1 MSSSVSPPTQ
11 QTPPHQDAI
20 DALITQLNIGPDL
33 RDVAAV
39 LLRQSLQK
47 LYPALDFDPSI
58 LMVGTPSWEIFDD
71 EIVPGPTHYQALTEI
86 LANQTVLAVPALY
99 IEGEHFLTQQPITKP
114 AIHLPVRIDEIAN
127 MINLLAPVMLK
138 AFQEQQLEYWNNAEG
153 SSGPRWHELSNTL
166 RSFWN
171 VDQVT
176 GWNED
181 DCSMAR
187 TLFRTPDL
195 TTLEVADPYKS
206 KAYLVAIDLVDGENT
221 VHLDEMS
228 IAVLVG
234 THQKKTSVL
243 THSLLKGYEKFDSL
257 EQFGATLPAHVNVA
271 PGQEIQWQLVEVS
284 GNYFDHLACMLVSI
298 QIAIIGALDF
308 SPLRH
313 TRPHKPRLAPDVD
326 VNEAKTAGP
335 KLDWYKDALPDWL
348 SSASLPD
355 LNNYSRHLKDLAVLH
370 SQNEGKTYLEDI
382 LPIEQY
388 ALDVLTAQM
397 KSDHPDEPQPDLA
410 TIEIRVRNLVIWGT
424 FVVPGKVETSTFSV
438 VDLALQNLI
447 ALPLGDKSIL
457 STNGKPLPEWM
468 TVEYVEGLVS
478 KANIGSTYP
487 ALIKE
492 KLLDDPKESTRR
504 QALYAQHLKI
514 QLPLLALQCKIREE
528 AGIDARGYRYVAAVM
543 ESEITDRVVEG
554 QTIVMRPLAFVPKR
568 RTGGA
573 EDEVANMF
581 VIGPQDTTAGPCLLY
596 RPMLDQPLTQYP
608 SLFNLFY
615 AIQQSVSLRESVLAW
630 LPDDSRS
637 DYTNYVFPGSLPSP
651 WAVVEFL
658 ADPIKLVAM
667 TGPIALGGKAME
679 GDLCAALFKAN
690 ANALVELADRQSV
703 SNTESRWA
711 SFKRAGWMLFN
722 AVLPFLGRTIGMGAW
737 IWQIMDQLQEL
748 HDAKEQNDN
757 QAQWAA
763 LADLLLNLGM
773 AITLHIATQDTSGKH
788 QAKNE
793 PAVKPTLTKAP
804 VVEKTSVKQLTSS
817 ASHETPSPQQTLNI
831 NGAVNRTPITLAKV
845 LDRFKITRPASI
857 GTAHAE
863 ADVHRH
869 LYSANKKWYAP
880 VGENWYEVSADEDGN
895 VTIIDSTQPTRSGPA
910 LINNT
915 KGEWFID
922 PRLRLRGGG
931 VKSHSRTAQAQAT
944 TKAQDLRTKLA
955 AFESGKAAAQKELQ
969 QARQAMIDADT
980 ETAQAKRLL
989 YLQKLESQQEDYAT
1003 ALKNLKTLHVFSPT
1017 ADYQQKSLSYLNAQL
1032 ELIHAGIRE
1041 RLTTFTPKM
1050 RTVLDHI
1057 NRQAENPQER
1067 HIEDA
1072 RQMCVMSQDM
1082 IARLDNIQSR
1092 VRELKGFGKEGL
1104 HLSQQTLQH
1113 LPVYKAD
1120 DLKALQVTLAR
1131 NLCLPKTTLATMAD
1145 AWSTLDNIVD
1155 KADMAVQVL
1164 RETLDERSVARLD
1177 ERIDT
1182 LNNLIEQF
1190 NIIDERLQDFQT
1202 MYSKDVLEEPLK
1214 SLRHQLDEF
1223 KGRAARNLVLVIE
1236 ERDAIRALPSAP
1248 LFKPRPKKVFIKTRY
1263 HGVLIGQPR
1272 LTAQGLETDLVDIT
1286 SPLTAKVIATF
1297 HRKNSDTW
1305 VEHVEIAAASNAI
1318 ADLQP
1323 SISEGQALLDELPP
1337 FKTRMTELLKQPGR
1351 SPGGVEFL
1359 FHQHATQLERASK
1372 KIEQA
1377 LTDSNATESNGTENS
1392 SASSAA
1398 QVNKSLTDA
1407 AQDLYQQATSN
1418 MLKLTKQQAPTVAGI
1433 EWLKNK
1439 QEISITKTVD
1449 RRRLKGG
1456 KIQYLDEYTISDK
1469 KSREILWYAHFLYS
1483 TSWVPAKA
1491 FLYARLKTPKEQS
1504 LGMSADTPEGL
1515 NSSQRLAYYRS
1526 MIGLEQATQLFFN
1539 AGTDKKGCELC

>member
-1 MSSSVSPPTQ
+1 MSTSVSTPTQ

-20 DALITQLNIGPDL
+20 DALITQLSIGPDL

-47 LYPALDFDPSI
+47 LYPALDIDPSI

-71 EIVPGPTHYQALTEI
+71 EVVAGPTHYQALTEI
-86 LANQTVLAVPALY
+86 LANQTVLAVPTLY
-99 IEGEHFLTQQPITKP
+99 IEGEHFLTQQPINEA
-114 AIHLPVRIDEIAN
+114 AIHLPVRIDEIAK

-138 AFQEQQLEYWNNAEG
+138 AFQEQQLEYWNKAEG

-166 RSFWN
+166 RNFWN

-176 GWNED
+176 GWSDD

-195 TTLEVADPYKS
+195 TTLEVADPYKC
-206 KAYLVAIDLVDGENT
+206 KAYLVAIDLVDGKDT

-234 THQKKTSVL
+234 THQQKTVVL

-257 EQFGATLPAHVNVA
+257 EQLGATLPDHVSPTPN
-271 PGQEIQWQLVEVS
+271 QKIQWQLVEVS

-308 SPLRH
+308 PLLRH

-335 KLDWYKDALPDWL
+335 GLDWFKDALPDWL

-355 LNNYSRHLKDLAVLH
+355 LNNYARHLKDLAVLH
-370 SQNEGKTYLEDI
+370 SQNKGKTYLEDI

-388 ALDVLTAQM
+388 ALDVLTTQM
-397 KSDHPDEPQPDLA
+397 KSDHPDKPQPDLA
-410 TIEIRVRNLVIWGT
+410 AIEIRVRNLVIWGT
-424 FVVPGKVETSTFSV
+424 FVVPGKVDISIFSV

-447 ALPLGDKSIL
+447 ALPLGDKSIR

-504 QALYAQHLKI
+504 QALYTQHLRI
-514 QLPLLALQCKIREE
+514 QLPLLALQCKIREQ

-543 ESEITDRVVEG
+543 EPEITDRVVEG

-573 EDEVANMF
+573 EDVVANMF
-581 VIGPQDTTAGPCLLY
+581 VIGPQDPTAGPCLLY

-615 AIQQSVSLRESVLAW
+615 AIEQSTSLRESVLAW
-630 LPDDSRS
+630 LPEDSRS

-651 WAVVEFL
+651 WSVVDFL
-658 ADPIKLVAM
+658 VDPIKLATM
-667 TGPIALGGKAME
+667 TGPIALGGKALE
-679 GDLCAALFKAN
+679 GDLFATLFKSN
-690 ANALVELADRQSV
+690 ANALVELADQQSV
-703 SNTESRWA
+703 SNAESRWA

-757 QAQWAA
+757 QAQWTA

-773 AITLHIATQDTSGKH
+773 AITLHIATQGTSSKR
-788 QAKNE
+788 QVENK
-793 PAVKPTLTKAP
+793 PAVEPTVTKAP

-817 ASHETPSPQQTLNI
+817 TPHETPSPQQTLNI
-831 NGAVNRTPITLAKV
+831 SGAVNRTPNTLATV
-845 LDRFKITRPASI
+845 LDHFKITRPAGI
-857 GTAHAE
+857 GTANAE
-863 ADVHRH
+863 AGAHRH

-880 VGENWYEVSADEDGN
+880 VGQRWFEVSVDDDGN
-895 VTIIDSTQPTRSGPA
+895 VTIIDSTQPTRSGPI
-910 LINNT
+910 LINNA

-922 PRLRLRGGG
+922 TRLRLRGGG
-931 VKSHSRTAQAQAT
+931 VKSQTRTALTQAT
-944 TKAQDLRTKLA
+944 VKTQELRAKLA
-955 AFESGKAAAQKELQ
+955 AFESSKAAAQKELQ
-969 QARQAMIDADT
+969 QARQAMIDASA

-989 YLQKLESQQEDYAT
+989 YLQKLESQQADYAT
-1003 ALKNLKTLHVFSPT
+1003 ALKQLKTLHVFSPT
-1017 ADYQQKSLSYLNAQL
+1017 ADYQQKSLGYLKAQL

-1041 RLTTFTPKM
+1041 TLTTFTPKM
-1050 RTVLDHI
+1050 RTVLDQIEH
-1057 NRQAENPQER
+1057 QAETPQER

-1072 RQMCVMSQDM
+1072 RQMREMIQDM

-1092 VRELKGFGKEGL
+1092 VREVSDLGKEGL
-1104 HLSQQTLQH
+1104 RLSQQTLQH
-1113 LPVYKAD
+1113 LPAYKVD
-1120 DLKALQVTLAR
+1120 DLKAFQVTLAR
-1131 NLCLPKTTLATMAD
+1131 NLCLPKTTLATVAE
-1145 AWSTLDNIVD
+1145 AWSTLDKIVD

-1164 RETLDERSVARLD
+1164 RETLDERSVTRLD

-1190 NIIDERLQDFQT
+1190 NIIDERLQDFQG
-1202 MYSKDVLEEPLK
+1202 MYPKDVLEEPLK
-1214 SLRHQLDEF
+1214 RLRHQLDEF
-1223 KGRAARNLVLVIE
+1223 KNRATSNLVLVIE
-1236 ERDAIRALPSAP
+1236 ERDAIRAQPSLP
-1248 LFKPRPKKVFIKTRY
+1248 LFTPRPKRVFIKTRY
-1263 HGVLIGQPR
+1263 NGVLIGQPR

-1286 SPLTAKVIATF
+1286 SPLTEKIIATF
-1297 HRKNSDTW
+1297 HRKDSDTW
-1305 VEHVEIAAASNAI
+1305 VEHVEIAAASSAI

-1323 SISEGQALLDELPP
+1323 SISEGQALLDELPA

-1377 LTDSNATESNGTENS
+1377 LTDSNATESS

-1418 MLKLTKQQAPTVAGI
+1418 MLKLTKQQPPTPAGI

-1439 QEISITKTVD
+1439 KEISITKTVD

-1469 KSREILWYAHFLYS
+1469 KSSEVLWYAHFLYS

-1491 FLYARLKTPKEQS
+1491 FLYARLKTQKEQS
-1504 LGMSADTPEGL
+1504 LGMSADTSQGL
-1515 NSSQRLAYYRS
+1515 NDSQRLAYYRS